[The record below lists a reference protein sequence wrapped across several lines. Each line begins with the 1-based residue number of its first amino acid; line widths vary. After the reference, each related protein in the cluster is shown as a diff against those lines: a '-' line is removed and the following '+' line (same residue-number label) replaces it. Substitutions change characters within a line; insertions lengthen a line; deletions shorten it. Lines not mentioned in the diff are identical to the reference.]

1 MKTFIYLASALL
13 WLTAQSVFSQA
24 ISLDDCLSLSRENY
38 PLHGDLASLDKQID
52 LRLKSLNAN
61 YYPQFDLTGQV
72 TWQNDVPGITNPL
85 VNMPKAPQDQ
95 YKAFVDVQQVIYD
108 GGRTR
113 TAKDAELNSKLVQQ
127 NGLEVELYKLRTR
140 VIESYFMVLLID
152 EQLAQV
158 EYRNA
163 VINQRWNELKSAV
176 ASGMVLQSEADQL
189 EVSLLLILQDRYRLE
204 EGRKSALSILSELVG
219 QNMPQN
225 QVLETP
231 FISNGLHIRPE
242 YSYFDAQR
250 QQLTLAQKMSSVNR
264 MPSLFAFGQVG
275 YGNPSYN
282 MLKDEFDSF
291 YMVGVKLKWTI
302 WDWNKASNDKQIY
315 QLKSEG
321 VLRQQ
326 ETFDKNIRLTQS
338 DVDARISYNFV

>member
-1 MKTFIYLASALL
+1 
-13 WLTAQSVFSQA
+13 
-24 ISLDDCLSLSRENY
+24 
-38 PLHGDLASLDKQID
+38 
-52 LRLKSLNAN
+52 
-61 YYPQFDLTGQV
+61 
-72 TWQNDVPGITNPL
+72 
-85 VNMPKAPQDQ
+85 MPKAPQDQ

-158 EYRNA
+158 DYRNA

-282 MLKDEFDSF
+282 MLKDE
-291 YMVGVKLKWTI
+291 L
-302 WDWNKASNDKQIY
+302 
-315 QLKSEG
+315 
-321 VLRQQ
+321 
-326 ETFDKNIRLTQS
+326 
-338 DVDARISYNFV
+338 